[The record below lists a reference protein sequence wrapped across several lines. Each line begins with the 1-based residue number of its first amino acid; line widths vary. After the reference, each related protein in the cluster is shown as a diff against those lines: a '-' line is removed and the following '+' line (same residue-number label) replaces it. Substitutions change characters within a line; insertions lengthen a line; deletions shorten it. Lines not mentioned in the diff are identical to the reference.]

1 MSNVCTIVILCVTNG
16 TKGINQLRYFISKAL
31 LGLIWYIKVHWGSF
45 GVPSVSTGFS
55 LGSLNELGRS
65 LKIKPTMKRNVTRNE
80 IFRLTYLINIFIIIA
95 TVFIVYIIG
104 SNIFEMKQVRLD
116 HPNLLNKEKKIQPI
130 NINRHLNFQASYK
143 QLTKLA

>member
-1 MSNVCTIVILCVTNG
+1 
-16 TKGINQLRYFISKAL
+16 
-31 LGLIWYIKVHWGSF
+31 
-45 GVPSVSTGFS
+45 
-55 LGSLNELGRS
+55 
-65 LKIKPTMKRNVTRNE
+65 MKRNVTRNE

-95 TVFIVYIIG
+95 TVFIVYIIC